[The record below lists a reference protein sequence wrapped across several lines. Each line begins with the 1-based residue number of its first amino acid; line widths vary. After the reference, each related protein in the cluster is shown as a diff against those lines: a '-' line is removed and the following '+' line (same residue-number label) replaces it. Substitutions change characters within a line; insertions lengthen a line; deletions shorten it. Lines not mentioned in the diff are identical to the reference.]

1 MKDLLEK
8 ENNRNKIIY
17 SNKIVWNIDF
27 KMNLK
32 LLLFYTSSLHQ
43 AIAQFYYPTL

>member
-8 ENNRNKIIY
+8 ENSRNKIIY
-17 SNKIVWNIDF
+17 SNKIVWNIDL
-27 KMNLK
+27 KMNL
-32 LLLFYTSSLHQ
+32 LLIFYMSSLHQ